1 MPTTRRYAIATTLA
15 VAFGAAYT
23 ALSLVRFHRFPLSSW
38 DNAIFEQAIRG
49 YAHLG
54 APTVDVKGP
63 GFNQLGDHFSPI
75 LVLVAPF
82 YRVFPSAQT
91 VLIAQAVLIAGSAA
105 VICELAI

>member
-1 MPTTRRYAIATTLA
+1 MPRTRRRVVAGVLAIAC
-15 VAFGAAYT
+15 GMAYA
-23 ALSLVRFHRFPLSSW
+23 ALSIVRFRRFTLSSW
-38 DNAIFEQAIRG
+38 DNAIFEQAVRG
-49 YAHLG
+49 YAHWG

-91 VLIAQAVLIAGSAA
+91 ILIAQAVLLARARGA
-105 VICELAI
+105 VVDG